1 MGCVLEYKES
11 AIPERKLLPPPDAAD
26 YLGISIPKLNKGR
39 CDGTGPAFVRISS
52 RCIRYHIEDLDRW
65 IAERT
70 FKSTAEYTAA
80 GKPS

>member
-1 MGCVLEYKES
+1 MDCVHTSKEN

-52 RCIRYHIEDLDRW
+52 RCIRYRIEDLDRY
-65 IAERT
+65 IAERI
-70 FKSTAEYTAA
+70 FKSTAEYKSA